1 MTRIKNGAVIPTKAP
16 QLVEQALLTDPEN
29 RTIEIASNAGTKGKM
44 FVSLMGGEGNAEVV
58 RETVMTLAEAI
69 DNIADVAVTASTLK
83 VNYTTGDL
91 DAEAEVIAAFNTT
104 NAAINTATGKLKDVA
119 DALAELTAALIANG
133 FMAAG
138 A

>member
-1 MTRIKNGAVIPTKAP
+1 MTRIKNGAVIPTKAL
-16 QLVEQALLTDPEN
+16 QLAPQALLTDPEN

-58 RETVMTLAEAI
+58 RETVMTLAEELE
-69 DNIADVAVTASTLK
+69 NIADVAVTASTLK

-104 NAAINTATGKLKDVA
+104 NAAINAATGKLKDVA

-133 FMAAG
+133 FMAA
-138 A
+138 AE

>member
-29 RTIEIASNAGTKGKM
+29 RTIEIASVAGTKGKM

-91 DAEAEVIAAFNTT
+91 DAEAEVIAALNAT

>member
-29 RTIEIASNAGTKGKM
+29 RTIEMASAAGTKGKM
-44 FVSLMGGEGNAEVV
+44 YVSLMGGEGNAEVV

-83 VNYTTGDL
+83 TNYTTGDL

>member
-29 RTIEIASNAGTKGKM
+29 RTIEVASVAGTKGKM
-44 FVSLMGGEGNAEVV
+44 YVTLMGGEGNAEAV